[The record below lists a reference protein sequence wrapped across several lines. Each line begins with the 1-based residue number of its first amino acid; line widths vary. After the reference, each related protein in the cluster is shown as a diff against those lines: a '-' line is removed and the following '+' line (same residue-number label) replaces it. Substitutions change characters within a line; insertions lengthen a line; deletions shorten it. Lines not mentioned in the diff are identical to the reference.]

1 MSFSRIL
8 IHSDDVAQANRL
20 SLLLSR
26 YGHDPLPASHPDPL
40 RQPADLNGAMVDCRQ
55 LTAEWRVL
63 CMALAQRGL
72 PVVLFSEQLPEHL
85 QEQLMDAGVL
95 LVPHRLLDKEPVE
108 AWIKQARSQQA
119 MLKRQQEAM
128 SEMSQKL
135 EARKLIER
143 AKGLLMQQHQLSEDA
158 AFATLRKSA
167 MQHGL
172 SMGELARRLLHLSSE
187 RQKPSKIK

>member
-72 PVVLFSEQLPEHL
+72 PVVLFCEPLPEHL

-143 AKGLLMQQHQLSEDA
+143 AKGLLMQQHHLDEEA

-172 SMGELARRLLHLSSE
+172 SMGELARRLLQLSSE
-187 RQKPSKIK
+187 RQN

>member
-20 SLLLSR
+20 AMLLSR
-26 YGHDPLPASHPDPL
+26 YGHDPVTVPRPDPL
-40 RQPADLNGAMVDCRQ
+40 HLPDNLNGAMVDCRQ

-72 PVVLFSEQLPEHL
+72 PVVLFTEQLPEHL

-95 LVPHRLLDKEPVE
+95 QVPHRLLDKEPVE
-108 AWIKQARSQQA
+108 AWLKQARSQQA

-172 SMGELARRLLHLSSE
+172 SMGELARRLLQMSAA
-187 RQKPSKIK
+187 RNT

>member
-20 SLLLSR
+20 ALLLSR
-26 YGHDPLPASHPDPL
+26 YGHDPVTVPRPDPL
-40 RQPADLNGAMVDCRQ
+40 HLPDNLNGAMVDCRQ

-72 PVVLFSEQLPEHL
+72 PVVLFTEQLPEHL

-95 LVPHRLLDKEPVE
+95 QVPHRLLDKEPVE
-108 AWIKQARSQQA
+108 AWLKQARSQLA
-119 MLKRQQEAM
+119 MLKRQQDAV
-128 SEMSQKL
+128 SQMAEQL

-143 AKGLLMQQHQLSEDA
+143 AKGLLMQQHHLDEEA
-158 AFATLRKSA
+158 AFAALRKSA
-167 MQHGL
+167 MLHGL
-172 SMGELARRLLHLSSE
+172 SMGELARRLLQMSAA
-187 RQKPSKIK
+187 RNT